1 MPLPLLYSRVIL
13 TPKSLVSFCNAIKVG
28 TNKPSYNYI
37 DKAKLMKSLAL
48 VGWDRNE
55 DELDGE
61 DRRRVRQIIDAT
73 KLSLVRLFSD
83 ISFTT
88 LYEVLRTCS
97 VIEEM
102 CIAERAARGGRIP
115 LIPQT
120 LKRMAVVGATINDE
134 LLNDIG
140 CCKVLNMC
148 VVAWPY
154 GVQVQTFAA
163 LTKGAF
169 GLGRRQE
176 LVIVLEEEDSGLVER
191 LEKYGRGAWTPRPS
205 EIVEIGA
212 FTVMEAGTASHED
225 ARMAWFTQSTLDGS
239 IWDRHRETWDDYRDL
254 QNGGRATQA
263 DGICPTSL
271 PGRFLSRPRVVKS

>member
-1 MPLPLLYSRVIL
+1 MLCSELPLEILIGILHELDRPSHPSAYQLDSGCIQGLAQLCLVNATFNAITVPLLYSRVIL

-120 LKRMAVVGATINDE
+120 LKRMAVVGAPSTMSFLTI
-134 LLNDIG
+134 
-140 CCKVLNMC
+140 
-148 VVAWPY
+148 
-154 GVQVQTFAA
+154 
-163 LTKGAF
+163 
-169 GLGRRQE
+169 
-176 LVIVLEEEDSGLVER
+176 
-191 LEKYGRGAWTPRPS
+191 
-205 EIVEIGA
+205 
-212 FTVMEAGTASHED
+212 
-225 ARMAWFTQSTLDGS
+225 
-239 IWDRHRETWDDYRDL
+239 
-254 QNGGRATQA
+254 
-263 DGICPTSL
+263 
-271 PGRFLSRPRVVKS
+271 